1 MSPKQLCVVSKPFLY
16 ILLTLMKLILYLIWK
31 FP

>member
-1 MSPKQLCVVSKPFLY
+1 MSPKLCVVLKPFLY